1 MILSNDTAVQ
11 LLNLWKTK
19 KVGLEGNI
27 LKVIQTKDE
36 EFQKYIDE
44 AKQRDNDQRRK
55 RLEVTKQV
63 QSQNKDLIESQADRE
78 KLMIESI
85 LLVDDEDLFHLV
97 FEDSCSLLDITL
109 SLQSLTSSDE
119 ADRLFKKWFN
129 EGPVDERPEC
139 VFVDLNIIGSSFD
152 GIELIRKI
160 NTEYGNGVVIGIIS
174 SSDDK
179 QEIDKAKSVGAQF
192 WIIKSDE
199 IEPRLEAFRRD
210 YQGYKNKTAPFKVYK
225 WF

>member
-1 MILSNDTAVQ
+1 MIN
-11 LLNLWKTK
+11 
-19 KVGLEGNI
+19 
-27 LKVIQTKDE
+27 
-36 EFQKYIDE
+36 
-44 AKQRDNDQRRK
+44 
-55 RLEVTKQV
+55 
-63 QSQNKDLIESQADRE
+63 
-78 KLMIESI
+78 SI

-129 EGPVDERPEC
+129 EGMQEDKPEC

-179 QEIDKAKSVGAQF
+179 QEIDKAKAVGAQF

-199 IEPRLEAFRRD
+199 IEPRLESFRRD

-225 WF
+225 

>member
-1 MILSNDTAVQ
+1 MID
-11 LLNLWKTK
+11 
-19 KVGLEGNI
+19 
-27 LKVIQTKDE
+27 
-36 EFQKYIDE
+36 
-44 AKQRDNDQRRK
+44 
-55 RLEVTKQV
+55 
-63 QSQNKDLIESQADRE
+63 
-78 KLMIESI
+78 SI

-160 NTEYGNGVVIGIIS
+160 NTEYGNGVVIG
-174 SSDDK
+174 SDDK

-225 WF
+225 